1 MWSTLN
7 EQHIHQ
13 TSFNAGNRETLL
25 EAWPKLCFELLGE
38 MSTILYLMVVMK
50 LPKVEKENWCLLETR
65 LRLPSD
71 TFLDAGM
78 FEILKD
84 TVTSTQEAAKK
95 FK

>member
-1 MWSTLN
+1 MLYIWPNPSV
-7 EQHIHQ
+7 H
-13 TSFNAGNRETLL
+13 RETLL
-25 EAWPKLCFELLGE
+25 EAWPKLCFEFLGE

-50 LPKVEKENWCLLETR
+50 LPRIEKENWCLLETR

-84 TVTSTQEAAKK
+84 TVTSTQEAVKK